1 MAAPPGM
8 TPQQMAALQ
17 QHMQQQ
23 IAAEA
28 AKRGMTPEA
37 FSQMQREQL
46 DADAAKQGLTTEQYV
61 NQMRMRATQ
70 QRAAQQQAQGQGQGQ
85 GQGGQ
90 GQGQPQQGQ
99 PQQQQVPVNPN
110 NPPDPKAIAVAKWLR
125 SQNLKTRVCILDGQR
140 KDMFKGKIFLFSI
153 TRMRMLILAQS
164 NVRSGLLSPQ
174 HTPKPL
180 KRARAFFHR

>member
-8 TPQQMAALQ
+8 TPQQIAALQ

-46 DADAAKQGLTTEQYV
+46 NADAAKQGLTTEQYV
-61 NQMRMRATQ
+61 NQMRTRAMQ
-70 QRAAQQQAQGQGQGQ
+70 QRTAQQQAQAQGQGQGQ
-85 GQGGQ
+85 GQG
-90 GQGQPQQGQ
+90 QPQPGQ

-110 NPPDPKAIAVAKWLR
+110 NPPDPKAVAVAKWLR
-125 SQNLKTRVCILDGQR
+125 SQNLKTRTCILDGQR
-140 KDMFKGKIFLFSI
+140 KDMFKGKICQFSI
-153 TRMRMLILAQS
+153 DRTPTLIPVQ
-164 NVRSGLLSPQ
+164 
-174 HTPKPL
+174 
-180 KRARAFFHR
+180 